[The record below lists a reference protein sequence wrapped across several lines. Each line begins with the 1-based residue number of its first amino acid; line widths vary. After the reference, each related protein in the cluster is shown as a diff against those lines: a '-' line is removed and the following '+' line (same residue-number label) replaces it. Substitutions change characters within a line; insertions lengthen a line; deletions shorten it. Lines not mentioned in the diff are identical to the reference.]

1 MPVKD
6 IRNMTVPRATWPAAA
21 TTPAWWTFP
30 GPGELMEKPSMED
43 LGASSKLLSFW
54 GVHAIQN
61 SAQLG

>member
-1 MPVKD
+1 MPAKD

-43 LGASSKLLSFW
+43 LGASSKLLSF
-54 GVHAIQN
+54 
-61 SAQLG
+61 